1 MEFDIIYNAAKVTIS
16 HNLAGFTHLDGGA
29 LENAYFREHFEAV
42 ELRNCGAV
50 TISILSSLV
59 RETYCFYFSK

>member
-1 MEFDIIYNAAKVTIS
+1 MEFDIIYNAAKVAIS

-29 LENAYFREHFEAV
+29 LENSYFREHFEAV

-50 TISILSSLV
+50 TISILW
-59 RETYCFYFSK
+59 